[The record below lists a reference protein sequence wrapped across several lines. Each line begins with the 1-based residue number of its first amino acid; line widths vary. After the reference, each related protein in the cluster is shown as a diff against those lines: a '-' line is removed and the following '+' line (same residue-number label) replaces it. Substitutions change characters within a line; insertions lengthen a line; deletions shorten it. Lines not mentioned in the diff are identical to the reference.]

1 MGYHQ
6 GVKKRCLLILLSII
20 LLFSCSTVKTDGVS
34 ESASEVVEGE
44 KVAVTELLGD
54 MLDSLDTAS
63 LTPDDIASSLDESY
77 TIYSSYLPA
86 YDNIKERYLDSV
98 ISIFGEGV
106 LSALVESVGNIT
118 PTLIGNVSRYFSGE
132 AVTPDIEK
140 ATRSAVVTAVTSD
153 TRYRELL
160 AQAAEESSINFNNVR
175 KAYSILSLVGKEIEL
190 PEIALP
196 SMETLINLILDKY
209 YSLLSD
215 AEDRLR
221 DNPFYGNEGYSLF
234 WGDKNG

>member
-20 LLFSCSTVKTDGVS
+20 LLFSCSTVKTDGTN
-34 ESASEVVEGE
+34 ESASEIMEGE
-44 KVAVTELLGD
+44 KTAVTELLGD

-77 TIYSSYLPA
+77 TVYSSYLPA
-86 YDNIKERYLDSV
+86 YENIKDRYLKSVVSILSDS
-98 ISIFGEGV
+98 V
-106 LSALVESVGNIT
+106 LSALKESVGKLT
-118 PTLIGNVSRYFSGE
+118 PLISEEASRYFDGE

-140 ATRSAVVTAVTSD
+140 ATRSAVVSTVTSD
-153 TRYRELL
+153 ARYRELL
-160 AQAAEESSINFNNVR
+160 VNAGEESSLNFSNVR
-175 KAYSILSLVGKEIEL
+175 KSYSILSLVGKGIEL
-190 PEIALP
+190 PEITLP

-209 YSLLSD
+209 YSLLSA

-221 DNPFYGNEGYSLF
+221 DNPFYGDDGYSLF

>member
-20 LLFSCSTVKTDGVS
+20 LLFSCSTVKTDGTS
-34 ESASEVVEGE
+34 ESASETLDGE
-44 KVAVTELLGD
+44 KTAVTELLGD

-77 TIYSSYLPA
+77 TVYSSYLPA
-86 YDNIKERYLDSV
+86 YDNIKERYLSSV
-98 ISIFGEGV
+98 ISILGEGV
-106 LSALVESVGNIT
+106 LSALVESVGNMT
-118 PTLIGNVSRYFSGE
+118 PALSGNVSRYFSGE

-140 ATRSAVVTAVTSD
+140 ATRSAVVSAVTSD
-153 TRYRELL
+153 TRYGELL
-160 AQAAEESSINFNNVR
+160 DKAGEESSLNFSNVR
-175 KAYSILSLVGKEIEL
+175 KSYSILSLVGKGIEL
-190 PEIALP
+190 PEITLP

-221 DNPFYGNEGYSLF
+221 DNPFYGSEGYSLF